1 VVTWNN
7 RPGEDA
13 VRREAA
19 ARIAELEA
27 FVNEEAL
34 DVAVVYHTARENT
47 SKARERDACFFR
59 AFRRLCPGD
68 YASFKDGCDGND
80 PELFQFLKELED
92 EDA

>member
-1 VVTWNN
+1 MKGRLTANEIHNLKTV
-7 RPGEDA
+7 
-13 VRREAA
+13 
-19 ARIAELEA
+19 ARSAELEA
-27 FVNEEAL
+27 FINEEAL
-34 DVAVVYHTARENT
+34 ECAIICHKLGCIADEVHAQR
-47 SKARERDACFFR
+47 FFR